1 MIFFFFKQKT
11 AYEMRISD
19 WSSDVCSS
27 DVMQLGE
34 ALADPELRD
43 QTAEALPR
51 NQGCDGSFN
60 DECAATLKE
69 DGDMAVAGH
78 GNGQESLA
86 RLRRQGDKSGI
97 ARSQSRSMARRV
109 TPTFAP
115 MQPLPRTEEHTS

>member
-1 MIFFFFKQKT
+1 
-11 AYEMRISD
+11 
-19 WSSDVCSS
+19 
-27 DVMQLGE
+27 MQLGE

-43 QTAEALPR
+43 QTAEAIPR

-109 TPTFAP
+109 TP
-115 MQPLPRTEEHTS
+115 RTEEHTSELQSLVRSSYAVFCLKK